1 MEENCESCEEE
12 LSVTNKILMVIG
24 IIIYI
29 IAIVLNNNISFY
41 LYLISYIMIGY
52 NIILNAIK
60 HLFSKDMFDENLI
73 MTIATIGAL
82 AIGEYTEAIAV
93 LVLYKIGELL
103 QDKALDSSKE
113 KIESLLNLKEDK
125 TTLKDGTVVETKDV
139 KVGDIILVK
148 NGDKV
153 SLDGILE
160 DGNAKL
166 DMSALNG
173 ESQYVSVECG
183 KEVLSGSVNVGN
195 AIYLKVTKEEKD
207 STVSKIVE
215 LVENAS
221 KNKSKTEKYISR
233 FCKIY
238 TPIVILLALI
248 VLVALP
254 LGLNVAWTD
263 AIYRALNFL
272 VISCPCALVISIP
285 LSFFVGMGALS
296 KKGIISKGTTYLDT
310 LTKVDTIYLDKTGTL
325 TQGKFKVVDIV
336 STSNYS
342 KEDILEYLAY
352 CEFKSSHII
361 AKAIMDEYNNEIQES
376 RIKEHEEIA
385 GHGIRAIIDN
395 KIVLCG
401 NSRLLKKYDIS
412 YDIEKSTGTI
422 VFLAIDNKVE
432 GYVILDDVLKPESE
446 QLVELLHKK
455 GIKEVGMLTGDKLE
469 VAENIAKKINMD
481 SYHAELLPQDKVSI
495 IEEAKK
501 DGKIVSFIG
510 DGINDSPV
518 IAISDVGMAM
528 GKGTDIAI
536 ETADMVLMT
545 DEPKKI
551 VDAIDICRRTKR
563 IVIQNICVILTIK
576 LLFLICSVCGIT
588 TMWLAVFADVGVT
601 LITILNSLR
610 AFITK

>member
-29 IAIVLNNNISFY
+29 IAIVLNNISFY

-125 TTLKDGTVVETKDV
+125 TTLKDCTVVETKDV

>member
-221 KNKSKTEKYISR
+221 KNKSKTEKYISK

-412 YDIEKSTGTI
+412 YDIEKSTGTV